1 MIAEGGR
8 EGGERR
14 LIDLRGF
21 PAGKDKRQHKEMS
34 EYDTPAVQRFHTCL
48 RGLCSKMKKSPQFD
62 GAISR
67 VAHSP
72 RPSSS

>member
-21 PAGKDKRQHKEMS
+21 PAGKEKGTTKKCLNMILQRSRDFI
-34 EYDTPAVQRFHTCL
+34 PAFEA
-48 RGLCSKMKKSPQFD
+48 SAPK
-62 GAISR
+62 
-67 VAHSP
+67 
-72 RPSSS
+72 